1 MQAHFL
7 PNLIH
12 QEMRGV
18 SGRDDCAIKIRH
30 LHGSTDIS
38 NTHRCAERAILRTG
52 VEFFAVGAQIGRF
65 CAREWNFLQ
74 LVRRKGDSAHGRGGE
89 WREVGGKWRGVEEVE
104 EGAG

>member
-1 MQAHFL
+1 MC
-7 PNLIH
+7 
-12 QEMRGV
+12 GV

-65 CAREWNFLQ
+65 CARM
-74 LVRRKGDSAHGRGGE
+74 
-89 WREVGGKWRGVEEVE
+89 WRGVEGSGGEVE
-104 EGAG
+104 GSGGSGGRGGMRRELPA